1 MLPSR
6 QNVVIYTMYGV
17 TFIEKVIILRATML
31 FDFLEHNIYV
41 VGILKYFLHMQYLLA
56 SGFVQIM

>member
-1 MLPSR
+1 
-6 QNVVIYTMYGV
+6 MYGV